1 MDYAVTHV
9 TRFQYRG
16 PVSESIM
23 EVRLTP
29 RNDGRQEV
37 QAFDLETNREGAN
50 PRVSLFGELDI
61 AAAPRLDAELTQVE
75 AEGPDRIVLDLRGL
89 TFLDST
95 GLRSLLGADA
105 RARAADWALTLIK
118 GPDVVQRVF
127 AITGLEGRLDI
138 VEDEAALASGSS

>member
-1 MDYAVTHV
+1 MT
-9 TRFQYRG
+9 
-16 PVSESIM
+16 S
-23 EVRLTP
+23 
-29 RNDGRQEV
+29 
-37 QAFDLETNREGAN
+37 FDLETNREGAHA
-50 PRVSLFGELDI
+50 RLSLFGELDI
-61 AAAPRLDAELTQVE
+61 AAAPRLDTELAEVE

-127 AITGLEGRLDI
+127 AITGLDGRLDI